1 LEACYNLS
9 DMFLPA
15 ISLLSSFGRLPA
27 AEMRGIIWILPVL
40 LTICAGFAIWKLQRW
55 DVHYTLTEIKWF
67 IFLALL
73 VFPLSFL
80 TFKPF
85 DGQLLTL
92 SGESAQPVV
101 MVLSALP
108 ILLAVGLVGPMPAM
122 ILGVGTGLV
131 QFLRLGQDPMAIF
144 FYASL
149 GLAFAWMLARKK
161 SMWHSDWK
169 QHTAM
174 LVVWSYLLSVAVL
187 IVTQF
192 THALIYSERSV
203 LVILE
208 QILVLAVSHL
218 PEVLLSSMIVWAF
231 VYWLNSDWHPADFIK
246 SLPSSNPFDRVMERI
261 QELTNGDYEE
271 QIAPAVLSGNEKAL
285 FMALEKLRAN
295 LQTRNDAQ
303 ARLLSLDPSHYSR
316 EGYDL
321 VLSSILRAALTRDAS
336 SARLILLEKTAE
348 SRRGEMRLRLGQG
361 ENTRLYAYLDTLII
375 EKIGEQDQ
383 LILSDLKVDQYF
395 GLTSGTPHPQSIAA
409 LQLRDNG
416 NAQGV
421 LWVGFDQNHW
431 FDQEDIQFYQ
441 QLAYRASAALSTK
454 EQFSKVQDE
463 KGWLSLAFNAFP
475 DPVLLVD
482 RDGLVQFSNLAANGA
497 SEKGEALL
505 SRKGKDVR
513 IVNEKLNIFL
523 SKDKKSTEIKTL
535 QLDGNKTYEV
545 LRFPFQG
552 DQEKQGEVVLLRDTS
567 WLQKLNNQKNEFV
580 SNISHD
586 LRAPLWLM
594 KGHTKLLSNIGK
606 LSPEQQK
613 YVEKIDAGIDTM
625 TRLVDKVLNLERLD
639 GDGLL
644 VYTRFNI
651 QDTIDE
657 TIKMLGVQAQQKKIS
672 LNVDYGGLKTPYIS
686 ADQVMV
692 QQALYNLIENAI
704 KFSPR
709 GESVLVS
716 AERDSS
722 WMHIAVRDN
731 GKGIAPLDQPKIFT
745 RFFHVDDDLTYENRG
760 QGLGL
765 AIVKSVA
772 EKHGGN
778 VSVKS
783 TLGEGSTFYLDLPL
797 HKIEPKKLDK

>member
-1 LEACYNLS
+1 MQACYNLS

-15 ISLLSSFGRLPA
+15 SNLTNSLNQLPA
-27 AEMRGIIWILPVL
+27 ADAWVMWILPVL
-40 LTICAGFAIWKLQRW
+40 LTIGLGLAIWKLQKW
-55 DVHYTLTEIKWF
+55 DFRYSFCELKWF

-80 TFKPF
+80 NFRPF

-92 SGESAQPVV
+92 NGVTTQPVV

-108 ILLAVGLVGPMPAM
+108 VFLAVGLVGPLPAVV
-122 ILGVGTGLV
+122 LGLGTGLV
-131 QFLRLGQDPMAIF
+131 QYTRLGQDPMGMF

-149 GLAFAWMLARKK
+149 GLAFAWILAREK
-161 SMWHSDWK
+161 SQWHSDWK
-169 QHTAM
+169 QHTV
-174 LVVWSYLLSVAVL
+174 LQVVWSFLLSTAVIVL
-187 IVTQF
+187 IQF
-192 THALIYSERSV
+192 THALIYSEQSV

-208 QILVLAVSHL
+208 QILILAVSHV
-218 PEVLLSSMIVWAF
+218 PEVLISSSIVWAF

-246 SLPSSNPFDRVMERI
+246 ALPSTNPFDRVMERI
-261 QELTNGDYEE
+261 QELANGDYEE
-271 QIAPAVLSGNEKAL
+271 QIPPAVLSGNEKAL

-295 LQTRNDAQ
+295 LQTRNDTQ
-303 ARLLSLDPSHYSR
+303 ARLLSVDPSHYSR
-316 EGYDL
+316 EGFDL
-321 VLSSILRAALTRDAS
+321 MLSSILRAALTRDAS
-336 SARLILLEKTAE
+336 SARLILLDKSPE

-375 EKIGEQDQ
+375 EKIGDQDQ

-409 LQLRDNG
+409 LQLRGSGD
-416 NAQGV
+416 AQGV
-421 LWVGFDQNHW
+421 LWVGFEQNHW

-441 QLAYRASAALSTK
+441 QLAYRASASLNSKA
-454 EQFSKVQDE
+454 QFSKVQND
-463 KGWLSLAFNAFP
+463 KGWLSLAFNAFT
-475 DPVLLVD
+475 DPVFVMD
-482 RDGLVQFSNLAANGA
+482 KDGHIQFSNTAALAASN
-497 SEKGEALL
+497 KGEALI
-505 SRKGKDVR
+505 GKKDGVVR
-513 IVNEKLNIFL
+513 VANEKLL
-523 SKDKKSTEIKTL
+523 SYLSNDKKSAEPKTL
-535 QLDGNKTYEV
+535 QLDGNKTYDV
-545 LRFPFQG
+545 LRFPLEG
-552 DQEKQGEVVLLRDTS
+552 DQDRQGEVVLLRDTS
-567 WLQKLNNQKNEFV
+567 WLQQLNNQKNEFV

-606 LSPEQQK
+606 LSTEQRK

-625 TRLVDKVLNLERLD
+625 TRLVNKVLNLERLD

-644 VYTRFNI
+644 VYTSFSI
-651 QDTIDE
+651 QETIDDTI
-657 TIKMLGVQAQQKKIS
+657 KLLGVQAQQKKIS

-686 ADQVMV
+686 ADQIMV

-709 GESVLVS
+709 GESVLIS

-722 WMHIAVRDN
+722 WMHISVKDN
-731 GKGIAPLDQPKIFT
+731 GKGIAPLDQPKLFT
-745 RFFHVDDDLTYENRG
+745 RFFHVDDDLAYENRG

-772 EKHGGN
+772 DKHGGN

-797 HKIEPKKLDK
+797 HKI

>member
-1 LEACYNLS
+1 MQACYNLE
-9 DMFLPA
+9 DMFLSAMP
-15 ISLLSSFGRLPA
+15 LTFFPDQLPA
-27 AEMRGIIWILPVL
+27 ADAWVVWILPAL
-40 LTICAGFAIWKLQRW
+40 LTIGIGLAVWKLQRW
-55 DVHYTLTEIKWF
+55 DVHYSFCELKWF
-67 IFLALL
+67 VFLALL

-80 TFKPF
+80 HFRPF
-85 DGQLLTL
+85 DGSLLTL
-92 SGESAQPVV
+92 NGNTVQPIV
-101 MVLSALP
+101 MLLSALP
-108 ILLAVGLVGPMPAM
+108 ILLAVGLAGPLPAV

-131 QFLRLGQDPMAIF
+131 HYLRLGQDPMAIF
-144 FYASL
+144 FYAGL
-149 GLAFAWMLARKK
+149 GLAFAWNLARQK

-169 QHTAM
+169 QHIVM
-174 LVVWSYLLSVAVL
+174 LVVWSFIMSVAVI

-192 THALIYSERSV
+192 THALIYTERSV

-208 QILVLAVSHL
+208 QTLVLVVSHV
-218 PEVLLSSMIVWAF
+218 PEVLISSMVVWAF
-231 VYWLNSDWHPADFIK
+231 TYWLNSDWHPADFIK
-246 SLPSSNPFDRVMERI
+246 AMPSSNPYDKVMERI

-271 QIAPAVLSGNEKAL
+271 QIPPAVLSGNEKAL
-285 FMALEKLRAN
+285 FLAIEKLRSN

-336 SARLILLEKTAE
+336 SARLILLEKSAE

-375 EKIGEQDQ
+375 EKIGDQDQ

-421 LWVGFDQNHW
+421 LWVGFEQNHW

-454 EQFSKVQDE
+454 AQFSKVQSE
-463 KGWLSLAFNAFP
+463 KGWLNLAFNAIP
-475 DPVLLVD
+475 DPLFLID
-482 RDGLVQFSNLAANGA
+482 QDGQVQFSNTAANNA
-497 SEKGEALL
+497 SEKGEALIG
-505 SRKGKDVR
+505 RKGKEVR
-513 IVNEKLNIFL
+513 IVNEKLNGYL
-523 SKDKKSTEIKTL
+523 GKDKKSAEKKTL

-545 LRFPFQG
+545 LRFPIEG
-552 DQEKQGEVVLLRDTS
+552 DQEKQGELVMLRDTS
-567 WLQKLNNQKNEFV
+567 WLHQLNNQKNEFV

-606 LSPEQQK
+606 LSPEQRK

-651 QDTIDE
+651 QETIDE
-657 TIKMLGVQAQQKKIS
+657 TIKMLGIQAQQKKIS

-722 WMHIAVRDN
+722 WIHIAVKDN
-731 GKGIAPLDQPKIFT
+731 GKGIAPLDQPKLFT
-745 RFFHVDDDLTYENRG
+745 RFFHVDDDMAYENRG

-772 EKHGGN
+772 DKHGGS

-797 HKIEPKKLDK
+797 HKIE

>member
-1 LEACYNLS
+1 
-9 DMFLPA
+9 MFLPA
-15 ISLLSSFGRLPA
+15 STLTIFPNQLPA
-27 AEMRGIIWILPVL
+27 ADAWVVWILPVI
-40 LTICAGFAIWKLQRW
+40 LTIGTGLAIWKLQKW
-55 DVHYTLTEIKWF
+55 DTRYTLCELKWF

-80 TFKPF
+80 SFKPF

-92 SGESAQPVV
+92 RGDIVQPIV
-101 MVLSALP
+101 MALSALP
-108 ILLAVGLVGPMPAM
+108 VFLAVGLVGPLPAV
-122 ILGVGTGLV
+122 ILGAGTGLV
-131 QFLRLGQDPMAIF
+131 QYFRLGQDPMGMF
-144 FYASL
+144 FYSSL
-149 GLAFAWMLARKK
+149 AIAFSWTLAREKPQ
-161 SMWHSDWK
+161 WHSDWK
-169 QHTAM
+169 QHT
-174 LVVWSYLLSVAVL
+174 VVQIVRSFLLSALVIIL
-187 IVTQF
+187 IQF
-192 THALIYSERSV
+192 THALVYSERSV

-208 QILVLAVSHL
+208 QVLILVVSHL
-218 PEVLLSSMIVWAF
+218 PEVLISSSIVWAF
-231 VYWLNSDWHPADFIK
+231 VYWLNSDWHPKDFIK
-246 SLPSSNPFDRVMERI
+246 ALPSSNPYDKVMERI
-261 QELTNGDYEE
+261 QELSNGDYEE
-271 QIAPAVLSGNEKAL
+271 QIPPAVLSGNEKAL
-285 FMALEKLRAN
+285 FTALEKLRAN

-336 SARLILLEKTAE
+336 SARLILLEKSPE
-348 SRRGEMRLRLGQG
+348 SWRGEMRLRLGQG

-375 EKIGEQDQ
+375 EKIGDQDQ
-383 LILSDLKVDQYF
+383 LILSDLRVDQYF

-416 NAQGV
+416 NSQGV
-421 LWVGFDQNHW
+421 LWVGFEQNHW

-454 EQFSKVQDE
+454 AQFTKVQSE
-463 KGWLSLAFNAFP
+463 KGWLSLAFNAIP
-475 DPVLLVD
+475 EPVLLID
-482 RDGLVQFSNLAANGA
+482 RDGQVQFSNTAANEA
-497 SEKGEALL
+497 SEKGEALIG
-505 SRKGKDVR
+505 RKGREVR
-513 IVNEKLNIFL
+513 IVNEKLNGYIG
-523 SKDKKSTEIKTL
+523 KDRKSTEKKPL

-545 LRFPFQG
+545 LRFPFEE
-552 DQEKQGEVVLLRDTS
+552 DPERQGEVVLLRDTS
-567 WLQKLNNQKNEFV
+567 WLHQLNNQKNEFV

-606 LSPEQQK
+606 LSAEQRK
-613 YVEKIDAGIDTM
+613 YVAKIDAGIDTM

-644 VYTRFNI
+644 VYTTFNI
-651 QDTIDE
+651 QETIDDTIR
-657 TIKMLGVQAQQKKIS
+657 ILGVQAQQKKIS
-672 LNVDYGGLKTPYIS
+672 LNVDYGGLKTPFIS

-692 QQALYNLIENAI
+692 EQALYNLIENAI

-722 WMHIAVRDN
+722 WMHIAVKDN
-731 GKGIAPLDQPKIFT
+731 GKGIAPLDQPKLFT
-745 RFFHVDDDLTYENRG
+745 RFFHVDDDMAYENRG

-772 EKHGGN
+772 DKHGGN

-797 HKIEPKKLDK
+797 HKIESKRLDK

>member
-1 LEACYNLS
+1 
-9 DMFLPA
+9 MQWV
-15 ISLLSSFGRLPA
+15 
-27 AEMRGIIWILPVL
+27 IWILPVL
-40 LTICAGFAIWKLQRW
+40 LTVGLGFAIWKLQKWNFR
-55 DVHYTLTEIKWF
+55 YTLCELKWF

-80 TFKPF
+80 NFRPF

-92 SGESAQPVV
+92 NGETTQSIVMILSTLPVF
-101 MVLSALP
+101 
-108 ILLAVGLVGPMPAM
+108 LAVGLVGPLPAV
-122 ILGVGTGLV
+122 IIGAGTGLV
-131 QFLRLGQDPMAIF
+131 QYLRLGQDPMAMF
-144 FYASL
+144 FYA
-149 GLAFAWMLARKK
+149 GLAVAFAWILAREK
-161 SMWHSDWK
+161 SQWHSDWK
-169 QHTAM
+169 QHTVM
-174 LVVWSYLLSVAVL
+174 QVVWSFLLSTAV
-187 IVTQF
+187 IVLSQF
-192 THALIYSERSV
+192 THALIFGERNL
-203 LVILE
+203 LVVLE
-208 QILVLAVSHL
+208 QILILVVSHV
-218 PEVLLSSMIVWAF
+218 PEVLISSPVVWAF
-231 VYWLNSDWHPADFIK
+231 LYWLNSDWHPNDFIK
-246 SLPSSNPFDRVMERI
+246 ARPSSNPFDKVLERI
-261 QELTNGDYEE
+261 QELSNGEYEE
-271 QIAPAVLSGNEKAL
+271 QIPPAVLSGNEKAL
-285 FMALEKLRAN
+285 FTALEKLRAN
-295 LQTRNDAQ
+295 LQTRKDAQ

-336 SARLILLEKTAE
+336 SARLILLEKSAE

-361 ENTRLYAYLDTLII
+361 ENSRLYAYLDTLII
-375 EKIGEQDQ
+375 EKIGEQNQ

-421 LWVGFDQNHW
+421 LWVGFEQNHW

-454 EQFSKVQDE
+454 AQFTKVQSE
-463 KGWLSLAFNAFP
+463 KGWLNLAFNAMP
-475 DPVLLVD
+475 DPILLID
-482 RDGLVQFSNLAANGA
+482 QEGLVQFSNTAASGL
-497 SEKGEALL
+497 SEKGEALIGK
-505 SRKGKDVR
+505 KGKEVR
-513 IVNEKLNIFL
+513 IVNEKLNTYL
-523 SKDKKSTEIKTL
+523 GKDRKSIEKMTL
-535 QLDGNKTYEV
+535 QLDGNRTYEV
-545 LRFPFQG
+545 LRFPFEGEQNR
-552 DQEKQGEVVLLRDTS
+552 QGEVVLLRDTS
-567 WLQKLNNQKNEFV
+567 WLHQLNNQKNEFV

-606 LSPEQQK
+606 LSVEQRK
-613 YVEKIDAGIDTM
+613 YVDKIDAGIDTM

-644 VYTRFNI
+644 VYNKFNI
-651 QDTIDE
+651 QETIDDTI
-657 TIKMLGVQAQQKKIS
+657 KLLGVQAQQKKIS

-709 GESVLVS
+709 GESVLIS
-716 AERDSS
+716 AERDAS
-722 WMHIAVRDN
+722 WMHISVKDN
-731 GKGIAPLDQPKIFT
+731 GKGIAPLDQPKLFT
-745 RFFHVDDDLTYENRG
+745 RFFHVDDDLAYENRG

-772 EKHGGN
+772 DKHGGN

-797 HKIEPKKLDK
+797 HRI

>member
-1 LEACYNLS
+1 
-9 DMFLPA
+9 MFLPA
-15 ISLLSSFGRLPA
+15 FALISSSFQLPA
-27 AEMRGIIWILPVL
+27 AEMRGMLWILPAL
-40 LTICAGFAIWKLQRW
+40 LTIGTGLAIWKLQKW
-55 DVHYTLTEIKWF
+55 DTPYSLRELKWF

-73 VFPLSFL
+73 VFPISFL
-80 TFKPF
+80 NFRPF

-92 SGESAQPVV
+92 NGDFAEPVV
-101 MVLSALP
+101 MLLSALP
-108 ILLAVGLVGPMPAM
+108 VFLAVGLVGPLPAV
-122 ILGVGTGLV
+122 ILAACTGLV
-131 QFLRLGQDPMAIF
+131 QYLRLGQDPMVIF

-149 GLAFAWMLARKK
+149 GITFAWILAREK
-161 SMWHSDWK
+161 SLWHSDWK
-169 QHTAM
+169 QHTVM
-174 LVVWSYLLSVAVL
+174 QVVWSFLLSTAV
-187 IVTQF
+187 IVLTQF

-208 QILVLAVSHL
+208 QILILAVSHV
-218 PEVLLSSMIVWAF
+218 PEVLISSAMVWAF
-231 VYWLNSDWHPADFIK
+231 VYWLNSDWHPKDFIK
-246 SLPSSNPFDRVMERI
+246 ARPSTNPFDRVLERI
-261 QELTNGDYEE
+261 QELTKGEYEQ
-271 QIAPAVLSGNEKAL
+271 QIPPAVLSGNEKAL

-295 LQTRNDAQ
+295 LQTRNDTQ
-303 ARLLSLDPSHYSR
+303 ARLLSVDPSHYSR
-316 EGYDL
+316 EGFDL
-321 VLSSILRAALTRDAS
+321 MLSSILRAALTRDAS
-336 SARLILLEKTAE
+336 SARLILLDKSPE

-375 EKIGEQDQ
+375 DKIGDQDQ

-409 LQLRDNG
+409 LQLRGSGD
-416 NAQGV
+416 AQGV
-421 LWVGFDQNHW
+421 LWVGFEQNHW

-441 QLAYRASAALSTK
+441 QLAYRASAALNTK
-454 EQFSKVQDE
+454 AQFSKVQND

-475 DPVLLVD
+475 DPILVMD
-482 RDGLVQFSNLAANGA
+482 KDGQIQFSNTAALAA
-497 SEKGEALL
+497 SSKGEALI
-505 SRKGKDVR
+505 GKKDGAVR
-513 IVNEKLNIFL
+513 VANEKLKSFL
-523 SKDKKSTEIKTL
+523 SEDKKSAELKTL
-535 QLDGNKTYEV
+535 QLDGNKTYDV
-545 LRFPFQG
+545 LRFPLEG
-552 DQEKQGEVVLLRDTS
+552 DQDRQGEVVLLRDTS
-567 WLQKLNNQKNEFV
+567 WLQQLNNQKNEFV

-606 LSPEQQK
+606 LSTEQRK

-625 TRLVDKVLNLERLD
+625 TRLVNKVLNLERLD

-644 VYTRFNI
+644 VYTSFSI
-651 QDTIDE
+651 QETIDDTI
-657 TIKMLGVQAQQKKIS
+657 KLLGVQAQQKKIS

-709 GESVLVS
+709 GESVLIS

-722 WMHIAVRDN
+722 WMHIAVKDN
-731 GKGIAPLDQPKIFT
+731 GKGIAPLDQPKLFT
-745 RFFHVDDDLTYENRG
+745 RFFHVDDDLAYENRG

-772 EKHGGN
+772 DKHGGN

-797 HKIEPKKLDK
+797 HKI

>member
-1 LEACYNLS
+1 
-9 DMFLPA
+9 MFLPA
-15 ISLLSSFGRLPA
+15 PSLIDFINQLPA
-27 AEMRGIIWILPVL
+27 AETQGIIWLLPAL
-40 LTICAGFAIWKLQRW
+40 LTIAAGYAIWKLQRW
-55 DVHYTLTEIKWF
+55 DVRYSVIELKWF
-67 IFLALL
+67 LFLALL

-80 TFKPF
+80 NITPF
-85 DGQLLTL
+85 NGKLLTI
-92 SGESAQPVV
+92 SGAIAQPVV
-101 MVLSALP
+101 MVFSALL
-108 ILLAVGLVGPMPAM
+108 ILLAVGLVGPLPAV
-122 ILGVGTGLV
+122 ILGAGTGLV
-131 QFLRLGQDPMAIF
+131 QYLRLGQDPMVIF
-144 FYASL
+144 FYVSL
-149 GLAFAWMLARKK
+149 GLAFAWMLARQK

-169 QHTAM
+169 QHIVM
-174 LVVWSYLLSVAVL
+174 LVVWAFLLSVPVIIL
-187 IVTQF
+187 TQF
-192 THALIYSERSV
+192 THAWIYQERSV
-203 LVILE
+203 LAILE
-208 QILVLAVSHL
+208 QILILVVSHV
-218 PEVLLSSMIVWAF
+218 PEVLISSSIVWAF

-246 SLPSSNPFDRVMERI
+246 ALPSSNPYDRVMERI

-271 QIAPAVLSGNEKAL
+271 QITPTVLSGNERAL
-285 FMALEKLRAN
+285 FAALEKLSTN
-295 LQTRNDAQ
+295 LQTRSDVQ

-336 SARLILLEKTAE
+336 SARLILLEKSPE

-361 ENTRLYAYLDTLII
+361 ENTRLYAYLDTLIV
-375 EKIGEQDQ
+375 EKIGDQDQ

-395 GLTSGTPHPQSIAA
+395 GLTAGTPHPQSIAA
-409 LQLRDNG
+409 LQLRDSG
-416 NAQGV
+416 NVQGV
-421 LWVGFDQNHW
+421 LWVGFEQNHW
-431 FDQEDIQFYQ
+431 FDQEEIRFYQ

-463 KGWLSLAFNAFP
+463 KGWLSLAFNAYP
-475 DPVLLVD
+475 DPIMIIA
-482 RDGLVQFSNLAANGA
+482 RDGQVQFSNQAANEA

-505 SRKGKDVR
+505 GKKGKEIRV
-513 IVNEKLNIFL
+513 VNEKLNGLIGN
-523 SKDKKSTEIKTL
+523 DKKSAEAKTL
-535 QLDGNKTYEV
+535 QLDGNKSYEMQ
-545 LRFPFQG
+545 RFPLQG
-552 DQEKQGEVVLLRDTS
+552 DNEKQGELVLLRDTS
-567 WLQKLNNQKNEFV
+567 WQRQLNNQKNEYV

-606 LSPEQQK
+606 LSQEQRT
-613 YVEKIDAGIDTM
+613 YVEKIDAGIDAM

-644 VYTRFNI
+644 VYTRFNMQETI
-651 QDTIDE
+651 DDTIKLLS
-657 TIKMLGVQAQQKKIS
+657 IQAQQKKIS

-692 QQALYNLIENAI
+692 QQAIYNLIENAL

-722 WMHIAVRDN
+722 WMHITVKDN
-731 GKGIAPLDQPKIFT
+731 GKGIAPLDQPKLFT
-745 RFFHVDDDLTYENRG
+745 RFFHVDDGQTYENRG

-772 EKHGGN
+772 DKHGGN

-797 HKIEPKKLDK
+797 HKIE

>member
-1 LEACYNLS
+1 MEACYNLS

-15 ISLLSSFGRLPA
+15 STLTNFQIRLSA
-27 AEMRGIIWILPVL
+27 AEMQWTIWILPAL
-40 LTICAGFAIWKLQRW
+40 LTIGIGLAVWKLQRW
-55 DVHYTLTEIKWF
+55 DVRYKLCELKWF
-67 IFLALL
+67 VFLALL
-73 VFPLSFL
+73 VFPLSF
-80 TFKPF
+80 FSFRPF
-85 DGQLLTL
+85 DGNLLTL
-92 SGESAQPVV
+92 TGETVQPIV
-101 MVLSALP
+101 MVMSALP
-108 ILLAVGLVGPMPAM
+108 VFLAVGLMGPLPAV

-144 FYASL
+144 FYISL
-149 GLAFAWMLARKK
+149 GLGFSWMLSRQK
-161 SMWHSDWK
+161 SQWHNDWK

-174 LVVWSYLLSVAVL
+174 KIVWSFLLSI
-187 IVTQF
+187 IVIILTQF

-208 QILVLAVSHL
+208 QVLILVVSHI
-218 PEVLLSSMIVWAF
+218 PEILISSLIVWGF

-246 SLPSSNPFDRVMERI
+246 MLPSTNPYDRVMERI

-271 QIAPAVLSGNEKAL
+271 QIPPAALSGSEKSL
-285 FMALEKLRAN
+285 FVALEKLRAN
-295 LQTRNDAQ
+295 LQTRSDAQ

-336 SARLILLEKTAE
+336 SARLILLEKSPE

-375 EKIGEQDQ
+375 EKIGDQDQ

-395 GLTSGTPHPQSIAA
+395 GLTAGTPHPQSIAA

-416 NAQGV
+416 SAQGV
-421 LWVGFDQNHW
+421 LWVGFEQNHW

-475 DPVLLVD
+475 DPVLLID
-482 RDGLVQFSNLAANGA
+482 KDGQVQFSNLAANGA
-497 SEKGEALL
+497 SDKGEALIT
-505 SRKGKDVR
+505 RKGKEVR
-513 IVNEKLNIFL
+513 VANEQL
-523 SKDKKSTEIKTL
+523 SNYLAKDKKNTEEKTL
-535 QLDGNKTYEV
+535 KLDGNKAYEV

-552 DQEKQGEVVLLRDTS
+552 DQEKQGEVVFLRDTS
-567 WLQKLNNQKNEFV
+567 WLHQLNNQKNEFV

-613 YVEKIDAGIDTM
+613 YVGKIDAGIDTM

-644 VYTRFNI
+644 VYTTFSI
-651 QDTIDE
+651 QETIDDTI
-657 TIKMLGVQAQQKKIS
+657 KLLGVQAQQKKIS
-672 LNVDYGGLKTPYIS
+672 LNVDYGGLKSPNIS

-716 AERDSS
+716 VERDSS
-722 WMHIAVRDN
+722 WMHIAVKDN
-731 GKGIAPLDQPKIFT
+731 GKGIAPLDQPKLFT
-745 RFFHVDDDLTYENRG
+745 RFFHVDDDLAYENRG

-772 EKHGGN
+772 DKHGGN

-797 HKIEPKKLDK
+797 HRI

>member
-1 LEACYNLS
+1 
-9 DMFLPA
+9 MFLPA
-15 ISLLSSFGRLPA
+15 STLTNSLNQLPA
-27 AEMRGIIWILPVL
+27 AEMQWVIWILPAL
-40 LTICAGFAIWKLQRW
+40 LTIGTGLAIWKLQKW
-55 DVHYTLTEIKWF
+55 DFRYSFCELKWF
-67 IFLALL
+67 VFLALL

-80 TFKPF
+80 NFKPF

-92 SGESAQPVV
+92 TGETVQPIV

-108 ILLAVGLVGPMPAM
+108 IFLAVGLLGPLPAV
-122 ILGVGTGLV
+122 IIGISTGLV
-131 QFLRLGQDPMAIF
+131 QTLRLGQDPMFMF

-149 GLAFAWMLARKK
+149 GLSFSWILAHEK
-161 SMWHSDWK
+161 SQWHSDWK
-169 QHTAM
+169 QHTVARV
-174 LVVWSYLLSVAVL
+174 LWSFLLSVAVIIL
-187 IVTQF
+187 TQF
-192 THALIYSERSV
+192 THALVYGERS
-203 LVILE
+203 LLIILE
-208 QILVLAVSHL
+208 QILILAVSHV
-218 PEVLLSSMIVWAF
+218 PEVLISALIVWGF
-231 VYWLNSDWHPADFIK
+231 VYWLNSDWHPKDFIK
-246 SLPSSNPFDRVMERI
+246 ARPSSNPYDKVMERI
-261 QELTNGDYEE
+261 QELANGDYEE

-285 FMALEKLRAN
+285 FTALEKLRTN

-303 ARLLSLDPSHYSR
+303 ARLLSVDPSHYSR

-336 SARLILLEKTAE
+336 SARLILLDKSPE

-375 EKIGEQDQ
+375 EKIGDQDQ

-409 LQLRDNG
+409 LQLRGGG
-416 NAQGV
+416 NSQGV
-421 LWVGFDQNHW
+421 LWVGFEQNHW

-454 EQFSKVQDE
+454 EQISKVQNE
-463 KGWLSLAFNAFP
+463 KGWLNLAFDAFS
-475 DPVLLVD
+475 DPILIINK
-482 RDGLVQFSNLAANGA
+482 DGQIQFSNSAANAA
-497 SEKGEALL
+497 SDKGEALFGK
-505 SRKGKDVR
+505 KGSEVR
-513 IVNEKLNIFL
+513 IVNEKLNSL
-523 SKDKKSTEIKTL
+523 LCKDKKSGDLKTL

-545 LRFPFQG
+545 LRIPFQR

-567 WLQKLNNQKNEFV
+567 WLQQLNNQKNEFV

-606 LSPEQQK
+606 LSPEQRK

-651 QDTIDE
+651 QETIDDTIKL
-657 TIKMLGVQAQQKKIS
+657 IGVQAQQKKIS
-672 LNVDYGGLKTPYIS
+672 LNVDYGGLRTPYIS
-686 ADQVMV
+686 ADQIMV

-709 GESVLVS
+709 GESVLIS
-716 AERDSS
+716 AERDAS
-722 WMHIAVRDN
+722 WMHISVKDN
-731 GKGIAPLDQPKIFT
+731 GKGIAPLDQPKLFT

-772 EKHGGN
+772 DKHGGN

-783 TLGEGSTFYLDLPL
+783 ILGEGSTFYLDLPL
-797 HKIEPKKLDK
+797 HKIQPKKLDKLAGLLL

>member
-1 LEACYNLS
+1 
-9 DMFLPA
+9 MFLPA
-15 ISLLSSFGRLPA
+15 FALPNFTKELPA
-27 AEMRGIIWILPVL
+27 AEMQWVIWILPVL
-40 LTICAGFAIWKLQRW
+40 LTVGLGFAIWKLQKWNFR
-55 DVHYTLTEIKWF
+55 YTLCELKWF

-80 TFKPF
+80 NFRPF

-92 SGESAQPVV
+92 NGETTQSIVMILSTLPVF
-101 MVLSALP
+101 
-108 ILLAVGLVGPMPAM
+108 LAVGLVGPLPAV
-122 ILGVGTGLV
+122 IIGAGTGLV
-131 QFLRLGQDPMAIF
+131 QYLRLGQDPMAMF
-144 FYASL
+144 FYA
-149 GLAFAWMLARKK
+149 GLAVAFAWILAREK
-161 SMWHSDWK
+161 SQWHSDWK
-169 QHTAM
+169 QHTVM
-174 LVVWSYLLSVAVL
+174 QVVWSFLLSTAV
-187 IVTQF
+187 IVLSQF
-192 THALIYSERSV
+192 THALIFGERNL
-203 LVILE
+203 LVVLE
-208 QILVLAVSHL
+208 QILILVVSHV
-218 PEVLLSSMIVWAF
+218 PEVLISSPVVWAF
-231 VYWLNSDWHPADFIK
+231 LYWLNSDWHPNDFIK
-246 SLPSSNPFDRVMERI
+246 ARPSSNPFDKVLERI
-261 QELTNGDYEE
+261 QELSNGEYEE
-271 QIAPAVLSGNEKAL
+271 QIPPAVLSGNEKAL
-285 FMALEKLRAN
+285 FTALEKLRAN
-295 LQTRNDAQ
+295 LQTRKDAQ

-336 SARLILLEKTAE
+336 SARLILLEKSAE

-361 ENTRLYAYLDTLII
+361 ENSRLYAYLDTLII
-375 EKIGEQDQ
+375 EKIGEQNQ

-421 LWVGFDQNHW
+421 LWVGFEQNHW

-454 EQFSKVQDE
+454 AQFTKVQSE
-463 KGWLSLAFNAFP
+463 KGWLNLAFNAMP
-475 DPVLLVD
+475 DPILLID
-482 RDGLVQFSNLAANGA
+482 QEGLVQFSNTAASGL
-497 SEKGEALL
+497 SEKGEALIGK
-505 SRKGKDVR
+505 KGKEVR
-513 IVNEKLNIFL
+513 IVNEKLNTYL
-523 SKDKKSTEIKTL
+523 GKDRKSIEKMTL
-535 QLDGNKTYEV
+535 QLDGNRTYEV
-545 LRFPFQG
+545 LRFPFEGEQNR
-552 DQEKQGEVVLLRDTS
+552 QGEVVLLRDTS
-567 WLQKLNNQKNEFV
+567 WLHQLNNQKNEFV

-606 LSPEQQK
+606 LSVEQRK
-613 YVEKIDAGIDTM
+613 YVDKIDAGIDTM

-644 VYTRFNI
+644 VYNKFNI
-651 QDTIDE
+651 QETIDDTI
-657 TIKMLGVQAQQKKIS
+657 KLLGVQAQQKKIS

-709 GESVLVS
+709 GESVLIS
-716 AERDSS
+716 AERDAS
-722 WMHIAVRDN
+722 WMHISVKDN
-731 GKGIAPLDQPKIFT
+731 GKGIAPLDQPKLFT
-745 RFFHVDDDLTYENRG
+745 RFFHVDDDLAYENRG

-772 EKHGGN
+772 DKHGGN

-797 HKIEPKKLDK
+797 HRI